1 MLKIVYLSV
10 SDISLSEIISESPT
24 HLIWNLILLFKVEI
38 IRILDS
44 ILNKFVARLASLYL
58 EI

>member
-24 HLIWNLILLFKVEI
+24 HLIWNLILLFKIEI
-38 IRILDS
+38 IRILNS
-44 ILNKFVARLASLYL
+44 ILNKFVAGLAFS
-58 EI
+58 I